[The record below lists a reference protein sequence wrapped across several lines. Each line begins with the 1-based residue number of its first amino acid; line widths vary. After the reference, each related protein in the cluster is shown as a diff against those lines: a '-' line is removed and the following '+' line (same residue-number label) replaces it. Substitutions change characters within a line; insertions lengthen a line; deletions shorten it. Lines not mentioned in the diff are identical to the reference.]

1 MRLILENWNN
11 YLNEERVEQVIR
23 NYIAENNIQLTEQQI
38 QEGIPGWVKK
48 MVAAGMLITTATGA
62 IAPNPAKADTWE
74 DMFDAA
80 AAEQQVEKHDVK
92 MSQDLG
98 KNVADTAMKKLGDSI
113 PDGSKISLEADV
125 LPSANVDQETF
136 GSSLLNTLKD
146 LLSQKNVDVPDMSIG
161 GGTDSRIQTDGSLTV
176 SIMDNADGE
185 ATIMLI
191 GSGGLK
197 NIDVMYK
204 VKTQ

>member
-1 MRLILENWNN
+1 MKLILENWNN

-98 KNVADTAMKKLGDSI
+98 KNVALT
-113 PDGSKISLEADV
+113 
-125 LPSANVDQETF
+125 
-136 GSSLLNTLKD
+136 LL
-146 LLSQKNVDVPDMSIG
+146 
-161 GGTDSRIQTDGSLTV
+161 
-176 SIMDNADGE
+176 
-185 ATIMLI
+185 
-191 GSGGLK
+191 
-197 NIDVMYK
+197 
-204 VKTQ
+204 